1 LFNHFKWLLKNAQE
15 RELEKGNAQL
25 NLQKLIEAR
34 REQSLADLDEKQ
46 KQNFF
51 KIINQTLFDPFLTSI
66 KEHYTHSGPVVRKT
80 KY

>member
-1 LFNHFKWLLKNAQE
+1 LFKRFKWLLKNAQE

-51 KIINQTLFDPFLTSI
+51 KIINQTLFDPFFDKQQRTLYSQWT
-66 KEHYTHSGPVVRKT
+66 VVRKT